1 MRARTPSAAA
11 RGAADGGAGAAVAG
25 AAGAED
31 ACKFIPFSLGQRA
44 CPGMHLAEAE
54 IHILVEELLRSLSWE
69 PEPWSGIDLRE
80 WYSLTL
86 QPAVS
91 QSLRFS
97 PVAYRNDVVV

>member
-1 MRARTPSAAA
+1 
-11 RGAADGGAGAAVAG
+11 
-25 AAGAED
+25 
-31 ACKFIPFSLGQRA
+31 
-44 CPGMHLAEAE
+44 MHLAEAE